1 MDRVTY
7 EWRVTQMIE
16 AAYKAKAFDE
26 KTWIIKKIVDEMIE
40 ADPEIGQ
47 PLYHLLMKGKENE

>member
-40 ADPEIGQ
+40 AEPEVGR